1 MSEETLEISFDQI
14 EKERGKY
21 LLIDT
26 RDKVTVEYGMIP
38 GAISVPEQ
46 ELEERAEELR
56 GDKIPVLYCTR
67 GLFSQEGAEML
78 REKGIPALSLKGGYT
93 GWLFQ
98 QMQKESKKGDSE
110 ETENEAMEQRRK
122 DIELSIRKKF
132 HKQLFSRFARG
143 INDYELVKPGDKIQI
158 TEYQSYMNY
167 SYIIEPAV
175 AMSGC
180 YPNSQRIK
188 AKEGTIVSVE
198 KAPLSGYVV
207 IAEFEE

>member
-1 MSEETLEISFDQI
+1 
-14 EKERGKY
+14 
-21 LLIDT
+21 
-26 RDKVTVEYGMIP
+26 
-38 GAISVPEQ
+38 
-46 ELEERAEELR
+46 
-56 GDKIPVLYCTR
+56 
-67 GLFSQEGAEML
+67 ML
-78 REKGIPALSLKGGYT
+78 REKGIPARSLKGGYT